1 MEYGCAVSE
10 GAGQAV
16 GQRSVIPIRP
26 KPALTILRATSRN
39 VAHIDCHYPRNTLL
53 YHGNAIDDIGTG
65 DCTLIVRDD
74 NELRLIGEFSDDV
87 IELIDVGVVQRSVD
101 LIEDAERCRLK

>member
-1 MEYGCAVSE
+1 MEYGCAVSK

-39 VAHIDCHYPRNTLL
+39 VAHNDCHYPRNTLL

-65 DCTLIVRDD
+65 VCTLILRDD
-74 NELRLIGEFSDDV
+74 NELRLIGEFPDTI
-87 IELIDVGVVQRSVD
+87 IELIDVGVVHRSVGLLD
-101 LIEDAERCRLK
+101 VTQR